1 MECRKQPK
9 SENLRVMAGMA
20 QRKITSFFSSP
31 RAAPASNAVNAVDP
45 QRRSGSSQSDGV
57 VSTTESQPPDRT
69 AGTKEGCADGR
80 GEGGLI
86 QPDCRPGPSDAG
98 NANDSPTASS
108 HEGDSDMSDESESE
122 TLTDKRPSKKSSDT
136 VPPSRKYEAK
146 RKVPP
151 SRKYEAKRKR
161 CFLEKWRTDYD
172 FVDYDYQAEMMYC
185 KKCRAMPTL
194 AKGNAL
200 FHGVT
205 GDKVRRRTLKIHAKS
220 LTHVRILSLLL
231 QPEGNL
237 VT

>member
-1 MECRKQPK
+1 
-9 SENLRVMAGMA
+9 MAGMA
-20 QRKITSFFSSP
+20 QRKISSFFSSP
-31 RAAPASNAVNAVDP
+31 RAAPASNAVSAVDP

-98 NANDSPTASS
+98 NANDSPAASS

-136 VPPSRKYEAK
+136 VPPSRKYK
-146 RKVPP
+146 
-151 SRKYEAKRKR
+151 AKRKR

-185 KKCRAMPTL
+185 KKSRRESRDLKVDWRA
-194 AKGNAL
+194 
-200 FHGVT
+200 
-205 GDKVRRRTLKIHAKS
+205 S
-220 LTHVRILSLLL
+220 LSNEMLNHLLHLQSDFIRFILEKPLSQQDEFMGYSKWPL
-231 QPEGNL
+231 
-237 VT
+237 